1 MNATHWT
8 QHLALLLTRLT
19 FGGLMLVNHGMGKME
34 RLLEGGTIRFADPL
48 GIGAELSLALAA
60 GAETVRAL
68 LLALGL
74 FTRLNAIP
82 LMVTMVVAAFM
93 IHSGDQLPD
102 KEPALMYLAAYA
114 ALFLMGGGDW
124 SLQALF
130 SKWMP
135 KNSFV
140 RFLLS

>member
-1 MNATHWT
+1 MNTSHWT
-8 QHLALLLTRLT
+8 QHLALLLMRLT
-19 FGGLMLVNHGMGKME
+19 FGIFMLVNHGMGKME
-34 RLLEGGTIRFADPL
+34 RLLDGGTIRFADPL
-48 GIGAELSLALAA
+48 GLGAEVSLALAA
-60 GAETVRAL
+60 GAETVCAL

-82 LMVTMVVAAFM
+82 LIITMAVAAFM
-93 IHSGDQLPD
+93 IHAGDPLSD
-102 KEPALMYLAAYA
+102 KEPALMYLAAYT

-124 SLQALF
+124 SLQTVF

-135 KNSFV
+135 RNRFV